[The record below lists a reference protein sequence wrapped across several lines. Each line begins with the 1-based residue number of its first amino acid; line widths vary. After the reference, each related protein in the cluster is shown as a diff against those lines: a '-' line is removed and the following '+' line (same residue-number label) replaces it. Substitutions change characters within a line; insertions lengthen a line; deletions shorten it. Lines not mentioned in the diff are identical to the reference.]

1 MCIRDRNRGMVVQQ
15 SNGEIGYD
23 NTSSIIA
30 KINVEDLDTSILSF
44 LNELNPVTYN
54 YRKKDEYGKFTNE
67 PEEQERCGL
76 IAEDVRDLCKKY
88 GLEDSNYWQD
98 GVDGTAE
105 YIHYQEFITP
115 LIKAMQEL
123 SAKVEALENA

>member
-1 MCIRDRNRGMVVQQ
+1 MVQQ

-67 PEEQERCGL
+67 PEEQ
-76 IAEDVRDLCKKY
+76 DVDLLQRMFVICVKNM
-88 GLEDSNYWQD
+88 G
-98 GVDGTAE
+98 
-105 YIHYQEFITP
+105 
-115 LIKAMQEL
+115 
-123 SAKVEALENA
+123 